1 MLFLDNPLY
10 PKKKYPMINADK
22 VTLKEK
28 VGYGFGDMASS
39 MFWKIFGMY
48 SLFFYTD
55 VFGITA
61 AAAGTM
67 FLVAR
72 VWDSFFDL
80 FVGIAADRTKT
91 RWGRYRP
98 YLLWFAIPFSV
109 MGVITFF
116 VPDFGSTGKLV
127 YAYITYSLMMI
138 VYSLINVP
146 YASLLGVMSPDPQE
160 RNILSSY
167 RMSFAFIGSFIT
179 FMLLQPLIDFYAGAF
194 GNLPQLS
201 AAEHVAE
208 TTVSTSP
215 IGWTLGVATIGVIC
229 SILFFFCFRWTRERV
244 QPVNKEENT
253 SVKQD
258 LKNLF
263 HNAPWWILVG
273 TGLAALLFNA
283 VRDGVAIYYFKDYV
297 QVAYRVPFIGWDVTT
312 VYFLLGQAANLVGV
326 ILAPSLSAKY
336 GKRRTY
342 MIAMAMAALFSVLF
356 FFVPNQL
363 GLIFLLQIITSLCAG
378 YVLPLLWSMFADIVD
393 YQELKTN
400 RRASGLIFSSSSMSQ
415 KLGWALGAAITGWI
429 LFYFKYN
436 PEVVQQNADTIL
448 GERIMIS
455 LIPAACCIIA
465 FFGMMAYPLS
475 EKKVKEVTE
484 ELERRRKLEE

>member
-1 MLFLDNPLY
+1 M
-10 PKKKYPMINADK
+10 KTTT

-28 VGYGFGDMASS
+28 IGYGFGDMASS

-72 VWDSFFDL
+72 LWDSVFDL

-91 RWGRYRP
+91 RWERYRP
-98 YLLWFAIPFSV
+98 YLLWFAVPFSV

-146 YASLLGVMSPDPQE
+146 YASLLGVMSSNPQE

-179 FMLLQPLIDFYAGAF
+179 FMLLQPLVDMFASLEGK
-194 GNLPQLS
+194 
-201 AAEHVAE
+201 AAVDVTKVVTE
-208 TTVSTSP
+208 TSVSTSP
-215 IGWTLGVATIGVIC
+215 IGWTLAVASIGVLC
-229 SILFFFCFRWTRERV
+229 TILFIFCFRWTRERV
-244 QPVNKEENT
+244 EPVNEDENT

-283 VRDGVAIYYFKDYV
+283 VRDGVAIYYFRDYV
-297 QVAYRVPFIGWDVTT
+297 QFAYRMPVTGWDMTT
-312 VYFLLGQAANLVGV
+312 IYFLVGQAANLVGV
-326 ILAPSLSAKY
+326 ILAPVLSSKY
-336 GKRRTY
+336 GKKRTY
-342 MIAMAMAALFSVLF
+342 MLAMAGAAVLSVVF
-356 FFVPNQL
+356 YFIPNEL
-363 GLIFLLQIITSLCAG
+363 GWILLLQTLISLCAG

-415 KLGWALGAAITGWI
+415 KLGWALGAALTGWI
-429 LFYFKYN
+429 LSIFKYN
-436 PEVVQQNADTIL
+436 PHIAQQSMDTIF
-448 GERIMIS
+448 GERLMIS
-455 LIPAACCIIA
+455 ILPAICCIIA
-465 FFGMMAYPLS
+465 FLGMMAYPLS
-475 EKKVKEVTE
+475 EKKVKEITA
-484 ELERRRKLEE
+484 ELDAKRAQKD

>member
-1 MLFLDNPLY
+1 M
-10 PKKKYPMINADK
+10 KAVK
-22 VTLKEK
+22 VSLKEK

-67 FLVAR
+67 FLIAR
-72 VWDSFFDL
+72 LWDSFFDL
-80 FVGIAADRTKT
+80 LVGIMADRTKT

-98 YLLWFAIPFSV
+98 YLLWFAVPFSV

-116 VPDFGSTGKLV
+116 VPDFAATGKLV
-127 YAYITYSLMMI
+127 YAYVTYSLMMI

-146 YASLLGVMSPDPQE
+146 YASLLGVMSPNPQE

-179 FMLLQPLIDFYAGAF
+179 FMLLQPLVDTYANAF
-194 GNLPQLS
+194 DGTITTQLQEATEAS
-201 AAEHVAE
+201 I
-208 TTVSTSP
+208 STSP

-229 SILFFFCFRWTRERV
+229 TVLFFLCFRWTRERV
-244 QPVNKEENT
+244 EPVNEEENV

-263 HNAPWWILVG
+263 RNAPWWILVV

-283 VRDGVAIYYFKDYV
+283 IRDGVAIYYFRDYV
-297 QVAYRVPFIGWDVTT
+297 QVAYRMPLTGWDTST
-312 VYFLLGQAANLVGV
+312 IYFLVGQAANLIGV
-326 ILAPSLSAKY
+326 VLAPTLSAKY
-336 GKRRTY
+336 GKKKTY
-342 MIAMAMAALFSVLF
+342 MIAIAIAGVLSTIF
-356 FFVPNQL
+356 FFVPNHL
-363 GLIFLLQIITSLCAG
+363 GIILLMQTLISICAG
-378 YVLPLLWSMFADIVD
+378 YVLPLLWSMYADIVD

-415 KLGWALGAAITGWI
+415 KLGWALGAALTGWI
-429 LFYFKYN
+429 LFLFKYN
-436 PEVVQQNADTIL
+436 PDLAQQSMETVF
-448 GERIMIS
+448 GERMMIS
-455 LIPAACCIIA
+455 LFPAACCVLA
-465 FFGMMAYPLS
+465 FIGMWFYPLT

-484 ELERRRKLEE
+484 ELEKRRQQKY

>member
-1 MLFLDNPLY
+1 MADT
-10 PKKKYPMINADK
+10 KKIS
-22 VTLKEK
+22 LKEK

-72 VWDSFFDL
+72 LWDSVFDL
-80 FVGIAADRTKT
+80 FVGIMADRTKT

-146 YASLLGVMSPDPQE
+146 YASLLGVMSPNPQE

-179 FMLLQPLIDFYAGAF
+179 FMLLQPLVDAYAGTF
-194 GNLPQLS
+194 GADSVNSL
-201 AAEHVAE
+201 AEASE
-208 TTVSTSP
+208 TTISTSP
-215 IGWTLGVATIGVIC
+215 VGWTLGVATIGVLC
-229 SILFFFCFRWTRERV
+229 TVLFVLCFKWTRERV
-244 QPVNKEENT
+244 EPVNEEEDT
-253 SVKQD
+253 SVKRD
-258 LKNLF
+258 LKILF
-263 HNAPWWILVG
+263 ANAPWWILVA

-283 VRDGVAIYYFKDYV
+283 VRDGVAIYYFRDYV
-297 QVAYRVPFIGWDVTT
+297 QVAYKMPVTGWDVTT
-312 VYFLLGQAANLVGV
+312 IYFLVGQAANLVGV
-326 ILAPSLSAKY
+326 VLAPSLSSKY

-342 MIAMAMAALFSVLF
+342 MIAMAAAAVLSVIF
-356 FFVPNQL
+356 FFIPNQL
-363 GLIFLLQIITSLCAG
+363 GWILLLQTLISFFAG

-400 RRASGLIFSSSSMSQ
+400 RRTSGLIFSSSSMSQ
-415 KLGWALGAAITGWI
+415 KLGWALGAALTGWI
-429 LFYFKYN
+429 LFLFKYN
-436 PEVVQQNADTIL
+436 PDIVQQSAETIF
-448 GERIMIS
+448 GERLMIS
-455 LIPAACCIIA
+455 LIPAACCLLA
-465 FFGMMAYPLS
+465 FIGMMFYPLT
-475 EKKVKEVTE
+475 EKKVKEVTA
-484 ELERRRKLEE
+484 ELEKRRAEKQ

>member
-1 MLFLDNPLY
+1 M
-10 PKKKYPMINADK
+10 KTTT

-28 VGYGFGDMASS
+28 IGYGFGDMASS

-72 VWDSFFDL
+72 LWDSVFDL

-98 YLLWFAIPFSV
+98 YLLWFAVPFSV

-146 YASLLGVMSPDPQE
+146 YASLLGVMSSNPQE

-179 FMLLQPLIDFYAGAF
+179 FMLLQPLVDMFASLEGKATVDVTK
-194 GNLPQLS
+194 G
-201 AAEHVAE
+201 VTE
-208 TTVSTSP
+208 TSVSTSP
-215 IGWTLGVATIGVIC
+215 IGWTLAVASIGVLC
-229 SILFFFCFRWTRERV
+229 TILFIFCFRWTRERV
-244 QPVNKEENT
+244 EPVNEDENT

-283 VRDGVAIYYFKDYV
+283 VRDGVAIYYFRDYV
-297 QVAYRVPFIGWDVTT
+297 QFAYKMPVTGWDMTT
-312 VYFLLGQAANLVGV
+312 IYFLVGQAANLVGV
-326 ILAPSLSAKY
+326 ILAPVLSSKY
-336 GKRRTY
+336 GKKRTY
-342 MIAMAMAALFSVLF
+342 MLAMAGAAALSVVF
-356 FFVPNQL
+356 YFIPNEL
-363 GLIFLLQIITSLCAG
+363 GWILLLQTLISLCAG

-415 KLGWALGAAITGWI
+415 KLGWALGAALTGWI
-429 LFYFKYN
+429 LSIFKYN
-436 PEVVQQNADTIL
+436 PHIAQQSMDTIF
-448 GERIMIS
+448 GERLMIS
-455 LIPAACCIIA
+455 ILPAICCIIA
-465 FFGMMAYPLS
+465 FLGMMAYPLS
-475 EKKVKEVTE
+475 EKKVKEITA
-484 ELERRRKLEE
+484 ELDAKRAQKD

>member
-1 MLFLDNPLY
+1 MMNT
-10 PKKKYPMINADK
+10 K

-28 VGYGFGDMASS
+28 AGYGFGDMASS

-146 YASLLGVMSPDPQE
+146 YASLLGVMSPNPQE
-160 RNILSSY
+160 RNVLSSY

-179 FMLLQPLIDFYAGAF
+179 FMLLQPLVDMYGKTF
-194 GNLPQLS
+194 GSEHVQVV
-201 AAEHVAE
+201 AEQVAE
-208 TTVSTSP
+208 TSVSTSP
-215 IGWTLGVATIGVIC
+215 VGWTMGVATIGVIC
-229 SILFFFCFRWTRERV
+229 TILFFLCFRWTRERV
-244 QPVNKEENT
+244 QPVNENEDT

-263 HNAPWWILVG
+263 RNAPWWILAG

-283 VRDGVAIYYFKDYV
+283 VRDGVAIYYFRDYV
-297 QVAYRVPFIGWDVTT
+297 QAVYRVPFTGWDVTT
-312 VYFLLGQAANLVGV
+312 VYFLVGQAANLIGV
-326 ILAPSLSAKY
+326 MLAPVISSKY
-336 GKRRTY
+336 GKKRTY
-342 MIAMAMAALFSVLF
+342 MIAIAGAGALSVVF
-356 FFVPNQL
+356 YFIPNDL
-363 GLIFLLQIITSLCAG
+363 GWILLLQTLISLCAG

-400 RRASGLIFSSSSMSQ
+400 RRASGLVFSSSSMSQ
-415 KLGWALGAAITGWI
+415 KLGWALGAALTGWI
-429 LFYFKYN
+429 LSIFKYN
-436 PEVVQQNADTIL
+436 PGIVQQSADTL
-448 GERIMIS
+448 FGERLMIS
-455 LIPAACCIIA
+455 IIPAICCVIA
-465 FFGMMAYPLS
+465 FVGMMAYPLS
-475 EKKVKEVTE
+475 EKKVKEITA
-484 ELERRRKLEE
+484 ELDAKRAK